1 MKTRKRKVTREISVE
16 TTESV
21 FIRRSGN
28 SASDWCSECQ
38 MKTEMLSLENAALAM
53 GVSARS
59 VRQWIDCGRVHF
71 CEVQPGVF
79 CVCVRSLS
87 LLSPG
92 FSWDSTP

>member
-1 MKTRKRKVTREISVE
+1 MRRRKVTREVSVE

-28 SASDWCSECQ
+28 SASDWCSECH
-38 MKTEMLSLENAALAM
+38 MKTEMLSLEDAALAM

-59 VRQWIDCGRVHF
+59 AREWIESSRVHYR
-71 CEVQPGVF
+71 EPQPGVF
-79 CVCVRSLS
+79 RVCLRSLS

-92 FSWDSTP
+92 PLWKSKP

>member
-1 MKTRKRKVTREISVE
+1 MRRRKVTREVSVE

-38 MKTEMLSLENAALAM
+38 MKTEMLSLEDAALAT

-59 VRQWIDCGRVHF
+59 VREWIDSSRVHYR
-71 CEVQPGVF
+71 ETRPGVF
-79 CVCVRSLS
+79 RVCLRSLTS
-87 LLSPG
+87 LSREI
-92 FSWDSTP
+92 